1 MSNAVKISKQQAIE
15 QLWRRGMLVWL
26 LDSNQKSLY
35 DLFHN
40 NSAKI
45 QTWLL
50 ARRSGKTHTLCVL
63 AIEYCLKNKGS
74 IVKFVAPNKKQVE
87 RNIRPL
93 MTQILESCPED
104 IKPEYVG
111 KDEIYFFPNGSEI
124 QLCGAE
130 KGNIDSIRG
139 GFAHIAIVDE
149 AQDVSE
155 LKYAVNSV
163 LLPTTL
169 TTKGKVLLSGTPP
182 KNPDH
187 EFVEFIESCEE
198 KETLIKRTVYDNPR
212 LSASDIK
219 EQVEAMNGENTE
231 DFRREFLCVDENT
244 LIKTDNGY
252 KYIKNIEIND
262 LVFTH
267 NGRYKRV
274 LNKFEN
280 NLGNRPVYKVRSSN
294 NMGLICTEGHELYI
308 STIIKNDLENIITNW
323 EKVENIQ
330 PKNRNIRKYFK
341 VPIDSTISSCD
352 YTDELAYLI
361 GWYIAEGHNS
371 KSSQSTILSLNYKD
385 NLEEINRCSKKIW
398 GKEYKIYS
406 KSDGCFQ
413 AILCSKVAKEFYKQF
428 GEGAKNKKIPES
440 LKRSKNRIKKI
451 LLKALWSGD
460 GSYNLERRVASFA
473 SISIKLITDISDILL
488 SLGIPHQ
495 IKKSKD
501 EGKSNILGRE
511 VYIQSCYNITISGEN
526 FDSFLDNIFSI
537 KSGSDYKRRARC
549 FIKDGFLYSRITKI
563 TSIEYNKSTVYD
575 IEVEDDHSYVGPHF
589 TAHNCEIIKS
599 SSNSVIPEF
608 DDAKILEIVK
618 EWPKPDFYHAYVS
631 MDLGFKDWT
640 VVLFGYYD
648 FFNDKFVVEDEIV
661 THGNEMHLYKLGFDI
676 LNKEQ
681 KLWSNPITNE
691 VIKPKKR
698 VSDHDLIAIN
708 EIKKATNYKVLF
720 EKAEKAQMV
729 PGINFV
735 RTLINSNKIIISPKC
750 VTLIRH
756 LKHAKWTSSDKEKL
770 GNGADGSHY
779 DAVPTLSYMIR
790 AVDFKANPYPKD
802 FNSPLRT
809 QDAFYIEKPNQVDN
823 VEFYKRMYNIKRR

>member
-1 MSNAVKISKQQAIE
+1 MEASRVKITKEQAIE
-15 QLWRRGMLVWL
+15 TAWRRAVLSWL

-93 MTQILESCPED
+93 MTQILESCPDD

-198 KETLIKRTVYDNPR
+198 KQTLIKRTVYDNPR
-212 LSASDIK
+212 LSIADIK

-231 DFRREFLCVDENT
+231 DFRREFLC
-244 LIKTDNGY
+244 
-252 KYIKNIEIND
+252 
-262 LVFTH
+262 
-267 NGRYKRV
+267 
-274 LNKFEN
+274 
-280 NLGNRPVYKVRSSN
+280 
-294 NMGLICTEGHELYI
+294 
-308 STIIKNDLENIITNW
+308 
-323 EKVENIQ
+323 
-330 PKNRNIRKYFK
+330 
-341 VPIDSTISSCD
+341 
-352 YTDELAYLI
+352 
-361 GWYIAEGHNS
+361 
-371 KSSQSTILSLNYKD
+371 
-385 NLEEINRCSKKIW
+385 
-398 GKEYKIYS
+398 
-406 KSDGCFQ
+406 
-413 AILCSKVAKEFYKQF
+413 
-428 GEGAKNKKIPES
+428 
-440 LKRSKNRIKKI
+440 
-451 LLKALWSGD
+451 
-460 GSYNLERRVASFA
+460 
-473 SISIKLITDISDILL
+473 
-488 SLGIPHQ
+488 
-495 IKKSKD
+495 
-501 EGKSNILGRE
+501 
-511 VYIQSCYNITISGEN
+511 
-526 FDSFLDNIFSI
+526 
-537 KSGSDYKRRARC
+537 
-549 FIKDGFLYSRITKI
+549 
-563 TSIEYNKSTVYD
+563 
-575 IEVEDDHSYVGPHF
+575 
-589 TAHNCEIIKS
+589 EIIKS

-608 DDAKILEIVK
+608 DDAKILQIVK
-618 EWPKPDFYHAYVS
+618 EWNKPDFYHPYVS

-648 FFNDKFVVEDEIV
+648 FFNDKFVIEDEIV

-681 KLWSNPITNE
+681 KLWTNPITNE
-691 VIKPKKR
+691 IIKPKKR

-708 EIKKATNYKVLF
+708 EIKKATNYKVSF

-729 PGINFV
+729 PGINFI
-735 RTLINSNKIIISPKC
+735 RTLINSNKIVISPRC

-770 GNGADGSHY
+770 GHGADGSHY

-790 AVDFKANPYPKD
+790 AVDFKANPYPKNY
-802 FNSPLRT
+802 NSPLRN
-809 QDAFYIEKPNQVDN
+809 QDAFYVEKPNQVDN
-823 VEFYKRMYNIKRR
+823 VEFYKRMYNIKRK